1 MQPSSQP
8 ISIAD
13 YYYGV
18 LSNLSAESKL
28 DLISR
33 LSQSLK
39 QELHQE
45 PSSLKSL
52 FGAYRSEETAEEI
65 IEAIRSSRV
74 STRDIEPF

>member
-1 MQPSSQP
+1 LNKNGY
-8 ISIAD
+8 AAN

-45 PSSLKSL
+45 PPSLNAL

-65 IEAIRSSRV
+65 IESIRSSRV
-74 STRDIEPF
+74 SIRDIEPF